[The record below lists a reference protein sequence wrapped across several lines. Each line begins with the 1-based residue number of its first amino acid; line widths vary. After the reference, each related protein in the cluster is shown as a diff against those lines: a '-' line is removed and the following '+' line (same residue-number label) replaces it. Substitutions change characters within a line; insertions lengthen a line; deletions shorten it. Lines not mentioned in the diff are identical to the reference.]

1 MSRSELIHP
10 QHLTRL
16 AVIYIRQSSPQQV
29 VNNQESLRL
38 QYALQQRAQELGWPP
53 DRIEIIDADLGLT
66 AAMAQ
71 HREGFKELL
80 AKVTL
85 GQVGIILSVD
95 VTRLSRNCSDWYP
108 LLDLCGFKSCLIADR
123 DGVYDPGTA
132 NGRMLLGLK
141 GQLSEIELFTIRAR
155 LTTGLLQK
163 ARRGDLAQQ
172 LPVGL
177 VRDEQERV
185 HKDPHLD
192 VQQRIELV
200 FALFLELKSASKVA
214 QRMNQ
219 KELLLPRYDR
229 FGDLLW
235 RRPTIGAVLLL
246 LRNPAYAGAFV
257 YGRRQSVR
265 PDLSRRRPLARPLPR
280 EAWQV
285 CVRDKYPAYISWEH
299 YEKIQAMLDDNRLEY
314 TRERTRGV
322 PREGTALLQ
331 GIVYCGESGHKMG
344 VVYKQRT
351 QYRCHELRS
360 RYGVPVC
367 QNILAEPVDRRVVA
381 AFFEALSPAQ
391 IDLYDRVVR
400 QHRVAQE
407 QIERAQTQQVERLRY
422 EAALAER
429 QFRKVDPDHRLVTAE
444 LERRW
449 EHTLRELQQA
459 EEARAGQRPE
469 AALGLALDPQLRAA
483 LSNLGQRLPALWDSG
498 ILSRAQK
505 KALLR
510 CLIDKVVIHRPVPDQ
525 VHTRIVWRGG
535 ESTTLEVPMAVGSYQ
550 SLSRAKEMEERILVL
565 HQEGHLDLQIAQCLS
580 AEGYRSPRHE
590 EVLPSTV
597 RNVRL
602 RHRIFMDR
610 SQPDPHRPG
619 GHLTVAHVAQQLAVT
634 ENWIY
639 ARIYSGRIRVARD
652 AATGMYLLPDCPAT
666 LEQLQKLKAGEAKI
680 VRL

>member
-1 MSRSELIHP
+1 MSRSELIQP

-29 VNNQESLRL
+29 LNNQESLRL

-53 DRIEIIDADLGLT
+53 DHIEVIDADLGLT
-66 AAMAQ
+66 AAAAQ

-95 VTRLSRNCSDWYP
+95 VTRLCRNCSDWYP
-108 LLDLCGFKSCLIADR
+108 LLDLCGFKNCLIADR

-155 LTTGLLQK
+155 LTAGLLQK

-200 FALFLELKSASKVA
+200 FTLFLELKSASKVA

-219 KELLLPRYDR
+219 QELLLPRYDR

-235 RRPTIGAVLLL
+235 RRPTLGAVLLL

-265 PDLSRRRPLARPLPR
+265 QDLARRPLARPLPR

-285 CVRDKYPAYISWEH
+285 CVRDKYPAYISWEQ

-351 QYRCHELRS
+351 QYRCHELRR

-367 QNILAEPVDRRVVA
+367 QHILAEPVDRQVVA

-391 IDLYDRVVR
+391 LDLYDRVVR

-407 QIERAQTQQVERLRY
+407 QIDRARAQQLERLRY

-429 QFRKVDPDHRLVTAE
+429 QFRKVDPDHRLVAAE

-449 EHTLRELQQA
+449 EHTLRELRQA
-459 EEARAGQRPE
+459 EEEHG
-469 AALGLALDPQLRAA
+469 
-483 LSNLGQRLPALWDSG
+483 PAN
-498 ILSRAQK
+498 SRK
-505 KALLR
+505 
-510 CLIDKVVIHRPVPDQ
+510 
-525 VHTRIVWRGG
+525 
-535 ESTTLEVPMAVGSYQ
+535 
-550 SLSRAKEMEERILVL
+550 
-565 HQEGHLDLQIAQCLS
+565 
-580 AEGYRSPRHE
+580 RH
-590 EVLPSTV
+590 
-597 RNVRL
+597 
-602 RHRIFMDR
+602 
-610 SQPDPHRPG
+610 PDPPSIHNCGRP
-619 GHLTVAHVAQQLAVT
+619 
-634 ENWIY
+634 
-639 ARIYSGRIRVARD
+639 
-652 AATGMYLLPDCPAT
+652 
-666 LEQLQKLKAGEAKI
+666 
-680 VRL
+680 

>member
-1 MSRSELIHP
+1 MNRSELIQP

-16 AVIYIRQSSPQQV
+16 AAIYIRQSSPQQV
-29 VNNQESLRL
+29 LNNQESLRL

-53 DRIEIIDADLGLT
+53 DRIEVIDADLGLT
-66 AAMAQ
+66 AAAAQ

-85 GQVGIILSVD
+85 GQVGMILSVD

-108 LLDLCGFKSCLIADR
+108 LLDLCGFKGCLIADR

-132 NGRMLLGLK
+132 KGRMLLGLK

-185 HKDPHLD
+185 QKDPHLD

-219 KELLLPRYDR
+219 QELLLPRYTR

-257 YGRRQSVR
+257 HGRRQSVR
-265 PDLSRRRPLARPLPR
+265 KDLAHRPLARPLPR

-285 CVRDKYPAYISWEH
+285 CARDKYPAYISWEQ
-299 YEKIQAMLDDNRLEY
+299 YEKIQAMRDDNRLEY

-322 PREGTALLQ
+322 PREGSALLQ
-331 GIVYCGESGHKMG
+331 GIVYGGESGHKMG

-367 QNILAEPVDRRVVA
+367 QHILAEPVDRQVVA

-391 IDLYDRVVR
+391 LDLYDRVVR
-400 QHRVAQE
+400 QRRNAQE
-407 QIERAQTQQVERLRY
+407 QIERAQAQQVERLRY
-422 EAALAER
+422 EAAWAER
-429 QFRKVDPDHRLVTAE
+429 QFRKVDPDHRLVAGE

-449 EHTLRELQQA
+449 EHALRELQQA
-459 EEARAGQRPE
+459 EEAGARQQQEVPPGP
-469 AALGLALDPQLRAA
+469 ALDPQLRAT
-483 LSNLGQRLPALWDSG
+483 LSNLGQQLPALWESG
-498 ILSRAQK
+498 FLSRAQK

-510 CLIDKVVIHRPVPDQ
+510 CLIDKVVIHRQVRDQ

-535 ESTTLEVPMAVGSYQ
+535 ESTTFEVPIAVGTYQ
-550 SLSRAKEMEERILVL
+550 ALSRAKEMEERIIAL
-565 HQEGHLDLQIAQCLS
+565 HQEGHSDLEIAQRLCT
-580 AEGYRSPRHE
+580 EGYRSPRHE
-590 EVLPSTV
+590 QVLASTG
-597 RNVRL
+597 RRGRR

-619 GHLTVAHVAQQLAVT
+619 GHGPIAHVAQQLAVT
-634 ENWIY
+634 QNWIY

-652 AATGMYLLPDCPAT
+652 EATGMYLFPDGPDT
-666 LEQLQKLKAGEAKI
+666 LEQLRKLKTGEAKI